1 MNKLAVLAF
10 SLLVFLSTML
20 WYLANGSLNE
30 YLKSQIEIQG
40 HYYTGQKTDVVFAD
54 FSSST
59 GIGEFTQLS
68 LVNLEHHQAQHA
80 LLIDL
85 ASIKLVKQP
94 TEPLLTTIK
103 KITINKLTLNIEKNS
118 GEISNIEQLIE
129 RVKLKLAQDY
139 PELYPN
145 ISAKIYAQNNPQLNA
160 EEYAQTHPQAG
171 PIIEHTKAKKKR
183 GKPRA
188 KINISEIAI
197 GTVELTL
204 ISNGL
209 TKTTVLQ
216 NVNMTVIGG
225 KQGIVTNQLGGE
237 VLLAL
242 LNLATHS

>member
-1 MNKLAVLAF
+1 
-10 SLLVFLSTML
+10 ML

-30 YLKSQIEIQG
+30 YLKSQIELQG
-40 HYYTGQKTDVVFAD
+40 HYYTGQKTNVVLAD

-59 GIGEFTQLS
+59 GVGEFKQLS
-68 LVNLEHHQAQHA
+68 LVNLNNHQAQHA
-80 LLIDL
+80 VLIDEVN
-85 ASIKLVKQP
+85 IELVKHP
-94 TEPLLTTIK
+94 SMPLLTSIK
-103 KITINKLTLNIEKNS
+103 KVTINKLTLNIEKNS
-118 GEISNIEQLIE
+118 DKISNIEQLIE
-129 RVKLKLAQDY
+129 RIKRKLAQDY
-139 PELYPN
+139 PELYPS

-183 GKPRA
+183 GKPQA
-188 KINISEIAI
+188 KINISEIII

-204 ISNGL
+204 MNNGL

-216 NVNMTVIGG
+216 NVNMTIIGG

-242 LNLATHS
+242 LNLTTHN

>member
-10 SLLVFLSTML
+10 TLLVFLSTML

-40 HYYTGQKTDVVFAD
+40 HYYTGQKTNVVLAD

-59 GIGEFTQLS
+59 GIGEFKQFS
-68 LVNLEHHQAQHA
+68 LVNLNHHQAQHA
-80 LLIDL
+80 ILIDE
-85 ASIKLVKQP
+85 ANIELVKQP
-94 TEPLLTTIK
+94 TQPFLTSIK
-103 KITINKLTLNIEKNS
+103 KVTINKLTLNIENNS
-118 GEISNIEQLIE
+118 SKFSNIEKLIE

-183 GKPRA
+183 GKPQA
-188 KINISEIAI
+188 KINISEIVI
-197 GTVELTL
+197 NTVELTL
-204 ISNGL
+204 MDNGL
-209 TKTTVLQ
+209 AKTTLLQ

-225 KQGIVTNQLGGE
+225 NQGIVTNQLGGE

-242 LNLATHS
+242 LNLATQR